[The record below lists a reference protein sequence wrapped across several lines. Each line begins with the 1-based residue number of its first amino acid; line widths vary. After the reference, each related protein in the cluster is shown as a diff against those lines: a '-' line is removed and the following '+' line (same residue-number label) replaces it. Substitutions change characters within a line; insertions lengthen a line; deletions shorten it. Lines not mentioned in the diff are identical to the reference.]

1 MEKSKK
7 NKKEGLLTN
16 IPDSY
21 SSLVKANKIQKK
33 VAKIGFD
40 YKNNIEAINKVIEE
54 AKELIIEVKKK
65 NKNKIEE
72 ELGDLIFASLDVAR
86 ILNLD
91 PDKILYK
98 SNKKFINRWEKIE
111 KYTQKDKKQLH
122 KLKLID
128 FNKYWK
134 RAKSKS

>member
-1 MEKSKK
+1 MVKSKK
-7 NKKEGLLTN
+7 KKKEGLLEN
-16 IPDSY
+16 IPNSY
-21 SSLVKANKIQKK
+21 SSLIKTNKIQKK

-65 NKNKIEE
+65 NEKKIEE

-86 ILNLD
+86 ILNHN

-98 SNKKFINRWEKIE
+98 SNKKFMNRWKKIE
-111 KYTQKDKKQLH
+111 KYSKKDKKELYE
-122 KLKLID
+122 LTIID
-128 FNKYWK
+128 FNEYWK
-134 RAKSKS
+134 RAKTKT

>member
-16 IPDSY
+16 IPESY